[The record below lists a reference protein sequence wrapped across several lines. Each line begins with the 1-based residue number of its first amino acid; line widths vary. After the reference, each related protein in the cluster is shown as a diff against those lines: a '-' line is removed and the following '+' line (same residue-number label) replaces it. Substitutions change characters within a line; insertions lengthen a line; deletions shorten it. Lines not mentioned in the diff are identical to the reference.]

1 MRKGNSS
8 VKWILALIAA
18 VLLSIE
24 LFLTLFT
31 IDLVEWFCLLVI
43 TAIVLGLLV
52 LAFCTK
58 RLAASATIAAFIV
71 YCLTTW
77 IVLKQRNEI
86 RTNTR
91 WFLESKRYK
100 AQVIATDAV
109 NGELKHMEW
118 DGWGFAGS
126 DTTVYLVF
134 DPSIL
139 LLVGAANHSPGKF
152 AGIPCEVPLV
162 HRLEDHWYTVLFYT
176 DTDWHHC
183 A

>member
-1 MRKGNSS
+1 MRKSNDSA
-8 VKWILALIAA
+8 KWMLALIAA

-43 TAIVLGLLV
+43 TVIVLGLLA
-52 LAFCTK
+52 LAFWTK
-58 RLAASATIAAFIV
+58 RLAAGAAIAAFIV
-71 YCLTTW
+71 YGLTTW

-86 RTNTR
+86 RTNAR
-91 WFLESKRYK
+91 WFLWSKRYK
-100 AQVIATDAV
+100 AQVFATDAA

-126 DTTVYLVF
+126 DTTVYLIF
-134 DPSIL
+134 DPSNSL
-139 LLVGAANHSPGKF
+139 LTEAGSHSSGKF

-176 DTDWHHC
+176 DTDWNHC

>member
-1 MRKGNSS
+1 M
-8 VKWILALIAA
+8 
-18 VLLSIE
+18 VLSACRHCDCSWVAGARFFYKE
-24 LFLTLFT
+24 M
-31 IDLVEWFCLLVI
+31 
-43 TAIVLGLLV
+43 
-52 LAFCTK
+52 
-58 RLAASATIAAFIV
+58 AASAAIAAFIV

-91 WFLESKRYK
+91 WFLWSKKYK
-100 AQVIATDAV
+100 AQVLTNDTA

-118 DGWGFAGS
+118 DGWGFAGA

-134 DPSIL
+134 DPNNSL
-139 LLVGAANHSPGKF
+139 LTAAGNHSPGKF
-152 AGIPCEVPLV
+152 PGIPCKVPLV

-176 DTDWHHC
+176 DTNWQHC